1 MLNNALGIKMNVFF
15 SADEHPW
22 EKVSN
27 GIKRKIVGF
36 TDDLMVVHLCFDKGG
51 VGEPHTHEIHDQIG
65 YVVHGSFEAQ
75 INGEKRILKQGDAY
89 IARKHF
95 EHGAVALEQDSIL
108 LDVFSP
114 SREDFLK

>member
-1 MLNNALGIKMNVFF
+1 MNVFF
-15 SADEHPW
+15 KADEHEW
-22 EKVSN
+22 EQVDQ

-36 TDDLMVVHLCFDKGG
+36 TDDLMMVHLSFEKGAEG
-51 VGEPHTHEIHDQIG
+51 KPHTHEIHDQIG
-65 YVVHGSFEAQ
+65 YVAKGRFEAQ
-75 INGEKRILKQGDAY
+75 INGEKQILKAGDAY

-95 EHGAVALEQDSIL
+95 EHGAIALDDENIL